1 MTGAQCRFCGR
12 TFLNQQAVRAHL
24 KACPSYR
31 QLPKA
36 AVPSTGSVPGTP
48 RVRPSTPVPGFTR
61 EPVPDSERP
70 RRPAPRP
77 APHAADG
84 AVRQFL
90 RRTAIQA
97 VKTEVLDSWWSIRHP
112 VPAEIKAEALAAIE
126 RELSRLPADELPRS
140 ELVTIASG
148 IRDRIYA
155 PVLAA
160 QQRTREEEQR
170 RQAHTLQRP
179 LRIAVGALHA
189 RRWLGQHP
197 DLDGRTRAD
206 LEHTVRQALDRGLD
220 GSESDTD
227 VKARMEEILG
237 DALKHTQKT
246 RRETARRALIAHGI
260 EYATQELAQADTLS
274 PWERASTGRDVK
286 IALEDEITGTES
298 EPDVEALV
306 DDVLD
311 DVLGEAEDD
320 AEDDD
325 ESEDEDDDESEDED
339 DDDDDDE
346 SEYED

>member
-112 VPAEIKAEALAAIE
+112 VPAEIKAEAWPP
-126 RELSRLPADELPRS
+126 SSGSSPGCPR
-140 ELVTIASG
+140 TNF
-148 IRDRIYA
+148 RDR
-155 PVLAA
+155 
-160 QQRTREEEQR
+160 
-170 RQAHTLQRP
+170 
-179 LRIAVGALHA
+179 
-189 RRWLGQHP
+189 
-197 DLDGRTRAD
+197 
-206 LEHTVRQALDRGLD
+206 
-220 GSESDTD
+220 SS
-227 VKARMEEILG
+227 
-237 DALKHTQKT
+237 
-246 RRETARRALIAHGI
+246 
-260 EYATQELAQADTLS
+260 
-274 PWERASTGRDVK
+274 
-286 IALEDEITGTES
+286 
-298 EPDVEALV
+298 
-306 DDVLD
+306 
-311 DVLGEAEDD
+311 
-320 AEDDD
+320 
-325 ESEDEDDDESEDED
+325 
-339 DDDDDDE
+339 
-346 SEYED
+346 